1 MNSKTFIR
9 LCPYPHVKALL
20 AEARRVKYAVTE
32 ERGMYAEVRDQDNAN
47 ALVFRAVHVRPKVW
61 GVTYSAQY
69 WTEET

>member
-1 MNSKTFIR
+1 
-9 LCPYPHVKALL
+9 
-20 AEARRVKYAVTE
+20 
-32 ERGMYAEVRDQDNAN
+32 MYAEVRDQDNAN